1 MSART
6 QRGLA
11 LVSVLW
17 GVAILSVIAAA
28 MLTSSLSTAYVGRNV
43 WNATRGSTLD
53 EAAINRTILALMDD
67 RTGRQPRTDGASAMR
82 GTDGTNV
89 RVWVQ
94 DESGRINVNFA
105 DKDVLQS
112 LFVSVG
118 VERATAGTLADRIV
132 AARGTPAS
140 AEAAGPVATA
150 IAFRNT
156 DDLMQVPGMSATLY
170 GRIAPLITVY
180 GRSGAVNTEVAP
192 RAVLLALPGATAS
205 SVDDAL
211 RQREAARAANL
222 PAGARATA
230 NATFMITA
238 QSDVDGARAIRV
250 AVVQFTGDE
259 TKPYWFL
266 SWQ

>member
-1 MSART
+1 MNARA

-28 MLTSSLSTAYVGRNV
+28 MLTSSLTTAYVGRNV
-43 WNATRGSTLD
+43 WNATRGGTLD

-67 RTGRQPRTDGASAMR
+67 RAGRQPRVDGVSGMRRFDGAA
-82 GTDGTNV
+82 V

-105 DKDVLQS
+105 GKDVLQS
-112 LFVSVG
+112 LFVSAG
-118 VERATAGTLADRIV
+118 VERSAAALLAERIV
-132 AARGTPAS
+132 AAHGDLANPAAAGTP
-140 AEAAGPVATA
+140 P
-150 IAFRNT
+150 IAFRNA
-156 DDLMQVPGMSATLY
+156 DDLLAVPGMSKALY
-170 GRIAPLITVY
+170 GRIRPLITVY
-180 GRSGAVNTEVAP
+180 GRSATVNPAVAP

-211 RQREAARAANL
+211 HAREQALAANP
-222 PAGARATA
+222 PAAALAAPNTA
-230 NATFMITA
+230 FTITA